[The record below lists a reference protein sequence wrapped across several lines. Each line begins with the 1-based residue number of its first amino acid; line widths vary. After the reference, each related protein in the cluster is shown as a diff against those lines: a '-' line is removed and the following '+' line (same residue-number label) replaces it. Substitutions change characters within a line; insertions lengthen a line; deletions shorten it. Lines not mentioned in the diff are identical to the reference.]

1 MSDTAPPFPTL
12 HTPRLR
18 LRELQPDDAPAL
30 HAIHADIQAM
40 RWFGADPPVDVAAT
54 AALITRFAS
63 WRLAANPGVRWG
75 IERRSDARL
84 LGSCGLFGWNRDW
97 AKCATGY
104 ELAADAQG
112 QGLMR
117 EALGAAIAWG
127 FEAMA
132 LNRIEAQ
139 IHPDNAASIALV
151 QGLGFA
157 REGLLREVARWGGQF
172 HDLAPYA
179 LLRRDWR
186 APA

>member
-1 MSDTAPPFPTL
+1 MSDTSPPFPTL
-12 HTPRLR
+12 HTPRLL
-18 LRELQPDDAPAL
+18 LRELLPADAPAL
-30 HAIHADIQAM
+30 HAIHADAPAM
-40 RWFGADPPVDVAAT
+40 RWFGTDPPADVAAT
-54 AALITRFAS
+54 EALIGRFAS

-75 IERRSDARL
+75 IARRGDGRL

-104 ELAADAQG
+104 ELAAEAQG

-117 EALGAAIAWG
+117 EALSAAFAWG

-139 IHPDNAASIALV
+139 IHPANAASIALV
-151 QGLGFA
+151 QALGFQ

-172 HDLAPYA
+172 HDLAQFA
-179 LLRRDWR
+179 LLRRDWPVR
-186 APA
+186 A